1 FSNPQSDVHLKDFD
15 FEYDEQMDN
24 VEQREFMVLSDPSSS
39 VSAPPETPSGGNL
52 PSITLELVDSSDSG
66 IARDNVTND
75 ICPMVAGKSQA
86 DSIVYISINGVVV
99 GETTTDASG
108 NFSYIIDRNL
118 PDGSYS
124 VQATTI
130 YPSGAQEKSGI
141 NITIDTHVS
150 VPEISLAL
158 NNDTGISNVDGVTNI
173 NSPVLTISNIDPDA
187 ASVKATITNDN
198 GELISASTASEND
211 DGTWSFNVGQ
221 QLPDGVYVISV
232 TVTDIAGNSAT
243 SVPVDIR
250 IDTTIS
256 PVTANLLSSDDTG
269 SSSIDGITMHK
280 NVSVT
285 GNAESGSIIT
295 IYDSNGIPVST
306 TTADNEGHWEVT
318 LNSLPEGSNIFTIT
332 SQDAAGNISETV
344 INIDCDTSTF
354 VTNLTITDETNSG
367 ALTDLIT
374 NNSSPVITAN
384 GEVG

>member
-1 FSNPQSDVHLKDFD
+1 
-15 FEYDEQMDN
+15 
-24 VEQREFMVLSDPSSS
+24 
-39 VSAPPETPSGGNL
+39 
-52 PSITLELVDSSDSG
+52 
-66 IARDNVTND
+66 
-75 ICPMVAGKSQA
+75 
-86 DSIVYISINGVVV
+86 
-99 GETTTDASG
+99 TTTDASG

-332 SQDAAGNISETV
+332 SQDAAG
-344 INIDCDTSTF
+344 
-354 VTNLTITDETNSG
+354 
-367 ALTDLIT
+367 
-374 NNSSPVITAN
+374 
-384 GEVG
+384 